1 MNKTEIYKK
10 LDTILNIN
18 NEVEQP
24 KKQVEPKIIYPYK
37 KGQKLY
43 EKHFFEDIFI
53 H

>member
-24 KKQVEPKIIYPYK
+24 KKQVEPKIT
-37 KGQKLY
+37 
-43 EKHFFEDIFI
+43 IFVI
-53 H
+53 